1 MTNLAEEALAA
12 NTRLGLPDDPRIHGP
27 MGVAAMVR
35 GDLDQADHQFGIA
48 AELAR
53 AADDD
58 YLLNVHLIGQGAIF
72 GMLGDVERSAQF
84 AQEAATAARRCGL
97 VSGVAQALSLYG
109 WITRETA
116 PGPALAALDEAAQLA
131 VQVGTPM
138 AVGHSFANAAILR
151 ARLGDHEA
159 ARADARHAIMAT
171 QQRGDRTQLGHVMI
185 FTALAL
191 VAADALTPAAILTG
205 AASPMIGSFFD
216 VLPDAQ
222 VLRTHLVGTLGEDHV
237 HDLGLQGNAMD
248 DDTAVAFAL
257 AAIDAAFGSNN

>member
-1 MTNLAEEALAA
+1 
-12 NTRLGLPDDPRIHGP
+12 
-27 MGVAAMVR
+27 MVR

-58 YLLNVHLIGQGAIF
+58 YLLNVFLIGQGAIF

-97 VSGVAQALSLYG
+97 ISGLAQALSLYG

-116 PGPALAALDEAAQLA
+116 PGPALAAVDEAAQLA

-151 ARLGDHEA
+151 ARLGDYEA
-159 ARADARHAIMAT
+159 A
-171 QQRGDRTQLGHVMI
+171 
-185 FTALAL
+185 
-191 VAADALTPAAILTG
+191 
-205 AASPMIGSFFD
+205 
-216 VLPDAQ
+216 
-222 VLRTHLVGTLGEDHV
+222 
-237 HDLGLQGNAMD
+237 
-248 DDTAVAFAL
+248 
-257 AAIDAAFGSNN
+257 